1 MMFLSF
7 RSLYFASFWVLH
19 QLHLLWLMNYN
30 DIEWLWGKGR
40 LTTRSFWIHHLS
52 RFFHTQIST
61 SKNWSSN
68 NQLILLMILPWF
80 IRFILFCFSGCLPSK
95 QKHLVL
101 YVFLLAVREP
111 GCYEESKGCQIQEII
126 SFRRYS
132 VSAMIGSI
140 YIRRKI
146 LRWCHSAFRKLQKFI
161 GLELLA
167 NFVNIEDMSH
177 LGWCFETN
185 TLPETNID
193 PGKWWLED
201 EFPFGRAPFS
211 GANC

>member
-1 MMFLSF
+1 MMFLSL

-19 QLHLLWLMNYN
+19 QLHLFWLMNYN

-40 LTTRSFWIHHLS
+40 LTTRSFWIHHPS

-80 IRFILFCFSGCLPSK
+80 IRFILFCFSGFLLSK
-95 QKHLVL
+95 QKHVVWC
-101 YVFLLAVREP
+101 VFFVGCQTP
-111 GCYEESKGCQIQEII
+111 GCYEESEGCQIQEII
-126 SFRRYS
+126 SFQRCS

-140 YIRRKI
+140 YIRRKLWDDVI
-146 LRWCHSAFRKLQKFI
+146 QPLGTAKII

-167 NFVNIEDMSH
+167 KFCEHWRYV
-177 LGWCFETN
+177 T
-185 TLPETNID
+185 
-193 PGKWWLED
+193 
-201 EFPFGRAPFS
+201 FGMIFWNKYPPW
-211 GANC
+211 N

>member
-19 QLHLLWLMNYN
+19 QLHLFWLMNYN

-40 LTTRSFWIHHLS
+40 LTTRSFWIHHPS

-68 NQLILLMILPWF
+68 NQLTVLMILPWF

-101 YVFLLAVREP
+101 CVCFFWLSDTRLLWRKRRLPNP
-111 GCYEESKGCQIQEII
+111 GDHQLPALLGFGNDWIDLHPTKNS
-126 SFRRYS
+126 
-132 VSAMIGSI
+132 
-140 YIRRKI
+140 
-146 LRWCHSAFRKLQKFI
+146 LRWCYSAFRKLPKNYRTRI
-161 GLELLA
+161 ACKIL
-167 NFVNIEDMSH
+167 
-177 LGWCFETN
+177 W
-185 TLPETNID
+185 TLKICHIWDDVLKQIPSLKLI
-193 PGKWWLED
+193 
-201 EFPFGRAPFS
+201 
-211 GANC
+211 

>member
-19 QLHLLWLMNYN
+19 QLHLFWLMNYN

-40 LTTRSFWIHHLS
+40 LTTRSFWIHHPS

-68 NQLILLMILPWF
+68 NQFILLMILPWF

-101 YVFLLAVREP
+101 RAFFLAVRHQVAMKKAKVAK
-111 GCYEESKGCQIQEII
+111 SRR
-126 SFRRYS
+126 SSASSVARFRP
-132 VSAMIGSI
+132 MIGSI
-140 YIRRKI
+140 YIRRKLWDDVI
-146 LRWCHSAFRKLQKFI
+146 QPFRNCK
-161 GLELLA
+161 
-167 NFVNIEDMSH
+167 H
-177 LGWCFETN
+177 LS
-185 TLPETNID
+185 D
-193 PGKWWLED
+193 
-201 EFPFGRAPFS
+201 
-211 GANC
+211 

>member
-19 QLHLLWLMNYN
+19 QLHLFWLMNYN

-40 LTTRSFWIHHLS
+40 LTTRSFWIHHPS

-68 NQLILLMILPWF
+68 NQFILLMILPWF

-101 YVFLLAVREP
+101 RAFFWLSDTRLLWRKRRLPNP
-111 GCYEESKGCQIQEII
+111 GDHQLPALLGFALWLDRSTSDENSEMMSFSLLGTANIYRTRIACKIFWTLKICQ
-126 SFRRYS
+126 F
-132 VSAMIGSI
+132 
-140 YIRRKI
+140 
-146 LRWCHSAFRKLQKFI
+146 
-161 GLELLA
+161 
-167 NFVNIEDMSH
+167 
-177 LGWCFETN
+177 
-185 TLPETNID
+185 
-193 PGKWWLED
+193 
-201 EFPFGRAPFS
+201 
-211 GANC
+211 